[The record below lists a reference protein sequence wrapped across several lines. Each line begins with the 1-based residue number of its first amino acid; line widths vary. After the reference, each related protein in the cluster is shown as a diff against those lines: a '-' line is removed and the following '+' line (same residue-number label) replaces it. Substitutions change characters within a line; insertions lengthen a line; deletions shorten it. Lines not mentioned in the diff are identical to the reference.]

1 MDTKRANEKIEYT
14 LKRGMRKTILLRVT
28 PECKVEVLAPRRIS
42 QAFIDG
48 FVESKREWIEKCLE
62 KKAEIARQR
71 AAYRMDTLF
80 FLGREYPVRLGK
92 EQEVLFDGR

>member
-48 FVESKREWIEKCLE
+48 FVESKREWIQKCLE
-62 KKAEIARQR
+62 KKADLARQR
-71 AAYRMDTLF
+71 AANGWANFPPCQAARAWSSQ
-80 FLGREYPVRLGK
+80 RK
-92 EQEVLFDGR
+92 SA